1 MKTTQNINRNKAHGS
16 DKISIRMAK
25 ICSKALGKPLE
36 MIFKSCVI
44 KGEYPSEWK
53 KANEVPVYE
62 KGNRQSLKNY
72 RQI

>member
-1 MKTTQNINRNKAHGS
+1 
-16 DKISIRMAK
+16 MAK